1 MKSSPRHQSRKQWAH
16 CNTPEALRRRRALM
30 DARREA
36 LASSL
41 SPIPSDPTPGELW
54 QRIVVELYVPTS
66 GRCDQHAVVI
76 DGERVGLMGGIGI
89 GRAVASRVEKR
100 LNRSQRA
107 ELRE

>member
-1 MKSSPRHQSRKQWAH
+1 MKSSAARKNARF
-16 CNTPEALRRRRALM
+16 NTPEALRRRRALM

-36 LASSL
+36 LAASL
-41 SPIPSDPTPGELW
+41 PPIPADPTPGELW
-54 QRIVVELYVPTS
+54 QRVVVELYVPTS

-89 GRAVASRVEKR
+89 GRAVASRVQKR

-107 ELRE
+107 ELRD